1 VSTKADYTPEEWAQL
16 TQAPIMAATAIV
28 ASDTSGPI
36 GLVKEASAIVKAVQE
51 TAQSAT
57 AGELVKAISVE
68 IIESQ
73 NKEKGDKQTQP
84 TDQQTQPAQPADP
97 TATVPT
103 EGQPAQPAE
112 SQAATPN
119 PLAGAQIKATSREDA
134 MKQAVDHCVAAAAI
148 VTQKSPAEADEF
160 KNWLMSIAN
169 KTAEAAKEGGFLG
182 FGGTLVS
189 DKEKSELA
197 NLAAALGVSAS

>member
-73 NKEKGDKQTQP
+73 KKEKGDKQTQP
-84 TDQQTQPAQPADP
+84 ANQPAQPADP

-112 SQAATPN
+112 AQAATPN

-134 MKQAVDHCVAAAAI
+134 MKQAVDHCVAAATI